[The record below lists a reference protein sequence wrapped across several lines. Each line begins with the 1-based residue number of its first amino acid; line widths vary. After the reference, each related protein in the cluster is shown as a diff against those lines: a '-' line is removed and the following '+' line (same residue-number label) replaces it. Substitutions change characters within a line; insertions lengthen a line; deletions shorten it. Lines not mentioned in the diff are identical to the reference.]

1 MDHNTENVIIE
12 IVRLPRPRGRPKRET
27 PLTVE
32 EKKQRARDIAK
43 RHYEQNYEYRRLQKH
58 CYYERTKHLKN
69 IEN

>member
-12 IVRLPRPRGRPKRET
+12 IVKRGKGRPRREI
-27 PLTVE
+27 PLTDD

-43 RHYEQNYEYRRLQKH
+43 RHYDQNYEYRRLQKA
-58 CYYERTKHLKN
+58 CYYERTKNLKN

>member
-1 MDHNTENVIIE
+1 MDRNTENVIIE
-12 IVRLPRPRGRPKRET
+12 IVKRGKGRPKRQT

-43 RHYEQNYEYRRLQKH
+43 RHYEQNYEYRRLQKQ

-69 IEN
+69 TEN

>member
-12 IVRLPRPRGRPKRET
+12 FVRQPRPRGRPKREV

-43 RHYEQNYEYRRLQKH
+43 RHYEQNYEYRRLQKQ

>member
-1 MDHNTENVIIE
+1 MDNNTENVIIE
-12 IVRLPRPRGRPKRET
+12 FVRQPRQRGRPKRET
-27 PLTVE
+27 PLTIE

-43 RHYEQNYEYRRLQKH
+43 RHYEQNYEYRRLQKQ

>member
-12 IVRLPRPRGRPKRET
+12 IVRRGKGRPRREI
-27 PLTVE
+27 PLTDD

-58 CYYERTKHLKN
+58 DYYERTKHLKN

>member
-1 MDHNTENVIIE
+1 MGYNTENIIIQ
-12 IVRLPRPRGRPKRET
+12 IVKKHPGRPKRVT
-27 PLTVE
+27 PLTDE

-58 CYYERTKHLKN
+58 CHYERTKHLKN